1 MIYFTIATL
10 NLPTACHKIRVTWVI
25 TTWAKICQTIL
36 MKNLLIVLAF
46 VGLALAHQPLFNS
59 GSPTRETAF
68 VIVNPE
74 VSKVITAE
82 SRTNSRNWY
91 TLEVK
96 QDFAL
101 DVALFVGAPCP
112 KAFAPRLYLI
122 GRNLKE
128 STPFAV
134 PDGMG
139 ALLVANTWSDYSGH
153 GVVARKSP
161 TLEKRLDAGK
171 YYLVV
176 DHGASKGWYFLSLGG
191 SEVAGGTAEG
201 RSALSRFNRCG

>member
-1 MIYFTIATL
+1 MKKFLIALVFIGT
-10 NLPTACHKIRVTWVI
+10 
-25 TTWAKICQTIL
+25 
-36 MKNLLIVLAF
+36 
-46 VGLALAHQPLFNS
+46 ALAHQPFFNA

-68 VIVNPE
+68 VVANPE

-91 TLEVK
+91 ALEVK
-96 QDFAL
+96 QDFVL

-112 KAFAPRLYLI
+112 KAFQPRLYLI
-122 GRNLKE
+122 GRNLKD
-128 STPFAV
+128 TVPFAI
-134 PDGMG
+134 PQDMG
-139 ALLVANTWSDYSGH
+139 GLAVANTWLDYSGH

-176 DHGASKGWYFLSLGG
+176 DHGQSKGWYFLSLGG
-191 SEVAGGTAEG
+191 SEIAGGTPEG